1 MKLDYLEINPNVT
14 AKASVIWLHGLGA
27 SADDF
32 MSIVPQLKLP
42 ESLGIRFVFPQAP
55 VMPITINN
63 GYEMPA
69 WYDVY
74 GFDRL
79 SKQDESGIRRSELQ
93 LAKLINNEINN
104 GIPSDRIILAGFS
117 QGGAIALH
125 TALRFAQKLAGVLV
139 LSSYLPIA
147 EFIAD
152 ERHKA
157 NAQLPIFIAHGSDDN
172 VLPLVAAELTRE
184 YLQAHDYP
192 IDWHIY
198 PMAHTLCYDE
208 IRDISAWL
216 QKVLSEFSL

>member
-1 MKLDYLEINPNVT
+1 MENKSLDYLEINPNNT

-42 ESLGIRFVFPQAP
+42 EELTVRFIFPQAP
-55 VMPITINN
+55 ILPVTVNN

-74 GFDRL
+74 GFDRT
-79 SKQDESGIRRSELQ
+79 SKQDELGIRRSESQ
-93 LAKLINNEINN
+93 LAQLIEAELTRGVASKNIV
-104 GIPSDRIILAGFS
+104 LAGFS

-125 TALRFAQKLAGVLV
+125 TALRYQQPLAGVMV

-147 EFIAD
+147 EFIAEEKSD
-152 ERHKA
+152 A
-157 NAQLPIFIAHGSDDN
+157 NAQLPIFIAHGDDDHI
-172 VLPLVAAELTRE
+172 LPLVAAELTRE
-184 YLQAHDYP
+184 YLQAHNYS

-198 PMAHTLCYDE
+198 PMAHTVCYEE

-216 QKVLSEFSL
+216 QKVLS